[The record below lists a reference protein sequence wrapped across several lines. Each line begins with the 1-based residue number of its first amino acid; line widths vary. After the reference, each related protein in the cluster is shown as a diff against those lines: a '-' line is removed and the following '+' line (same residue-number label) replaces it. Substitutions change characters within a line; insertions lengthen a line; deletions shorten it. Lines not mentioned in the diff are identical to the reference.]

1 MKVIQD
7 FLNYLT
13 VEKGY
18 SQQTISTYR
27 DSLESFQIFFRSL
40 DDQLTWES
48 IPTDV
53 VRRWMV
59 TEMERGKGVRTVAKD
74 LSALRTL

>member
-40 DDQLTWES
+40 DDQLTWKVFPPMLS
-48 IPTDV
+48 DV
-53 VRRWMV
+53 GWSLKW
-59 TEMERGKGVRTVAKD
+59 KGEEVPG
-74 LSALRTL
+74 L